1 MKKILAGCL
10 AAALVLQLAAC
21 GKGQPAQSAADSKP
35 ASSASSAS
43 STVSEAESKPESRS
57 LRCCN

>member
-43 STVSEAESKPESRS
+43 SAVSEAESKPES
-57 LRCCN
+57 